1 MLIVGSDDK
10 MITYTKNVLNSRF
23 NIKDLGFADVIL
35 GIKIKRT
42 SYELILS

>member
-10 MITYTKNVLNSRF
+10 MITYTKNVLNLRF

-35 GIKIKRT
+35 RIKIKRT
-42 SYELILS
+42 LYELILS